1 MRDRVANRRKQHL
14 ALLPLALA
22 LLLAGCVQPG
32 ASTSGYGSTSPYAYP
47 YAYGSS
53 DPYHYTCRGGCQAGM

>member
-1 MRDRVANRRKQHL
+1 MRDREANRKKPRL

-32 ASTSGYGSTSPYAYP
+32 ALTSGYGSSTSP

-53 DPYHYTCRGGCQAGM
+53 DPYHYQCRSGCQAGM